1 MRRTRA
7 FTLLEATV
15 VLAMFAIVATAASM
29 AFVGMLRST
38 KRGHGALQ
46 AMNGT
51 RATLD
56 FILDEGRKVGG
67 PDLPENARV
76 LVDKSGGQKGTDVL
90 WMLRQ
95 NTGYSICAVTAVSG
109 GTLTFATV
117 LHNGQQRCCF
127 EAGAPLADTPPVEGN
142 VPSGPPFRRT
152 AVLTDLRGRFLPV
165 FLSGAPSAA
174 ACQLN
179 MTPLPGIERV
189 INDARRNLPDLTTA
203 VAVLTDVKRFYVD
216 FEADGVRP
224 PFGATFVQVE
234 FDGNVDSFVDERQR
248 LSSNTYDLRAAVG
261 YGQRQPEVVE
271 DEEDLEDD
279 DAFADDTG
287 DDEDIPDV
295 PEGNNPLLERAG
307 DRGGWTD
314 APVPVVEG
322 SEVPPTM
329 LGIALQTGVGADTLP
344 GPLPWSTRPR
354 PAEGAQVMTLVGRV
368 MFRSEAAP

>member
-1 MRRTRA
+1 MKRRRA
-7 FTLLEATV
+7 FTLLEAMV
-15 VLAMFAIVATAASM
+15 VLAMFGVVASAASM

-76 LVDKSGGQKGTDVL
+76 LIDKGGGQKGTDVV
-90 WMLRQ
+90 WMMRQ
-95 NTGYSICAVTAVSG
+95 NTGYGVCAITGVSG
-109 GTLTFATV
+109 TTLTFATV
-117 LHNGQQRCCF
+117 LHNGRQRCCF
-127 EAGAPLADTPPVEGN
+127 EAGEALADTPPVQGD
-142 VPSGPPFRRT
+142 VPAGAPFRRT

-165 FLSGAPSAA
+165 FLSGAPSPA
-174 ACQLN
+174 ACQLT
-179 MTPLPGIERV
+179 MMALPGIDRV
-189 INDARRNLPDLTTA
+189 INGARNNLPDLTTG
-203 VAVLTDVKRFYVD
+203 VAVLADVKRFYVD

-234 FDGNVDSFVDERQR
+234 LDGNVDSFVDERQR
-248 LSSNTYDLRAAVG
+248 LSSNTYDFRAAVG
-261 YGQRQPEVVE
+261 YGQRQPELVE
-271 DEEDLEDD
+271 DESDLEDD

-295 PEGNNPLLERAG
+295 PEGNNPLLERDG

-314 APVPVVEG
+314 VPVPVVDGGEA
-322 SEVPPTM
+322 PPTM

-344 GPLPWSTRPR
+344 EPLPWSTRPR
-354 PAEGAQVMTLVGRV
+354 LAEGAQVMTLVGRV
-368 MFRSEAAP
+368 MFRSEGAP

>member
-1 MRRTRA
+1 MSRARA

-29 AFVGMLRST
+29 AFVGMLRSS
-38 KRGHGALQ
+38 KRGHNALQ

-56 FILDEGRKVGG
+56 FMLDEGRKVGG

-76 LVDKSGGQKGTDVL
+76 LIDKSGGQKGTDVV

-95 NTGYSICAVTAVSG
+95 NTGYSVCAVTGVSG
-109 GTLTFATV
+109 ATLTFATV

-142 VPSGPPFRRT
+142 VPGGPPFRRT

-174 ACQLN
+174 ACQLT
-179 MTPLPGIERV
+179 MTALPGIDRV
-189 INDARRNLPDLTTA
+189 INDARSNVPDLTTS
-203 VAVLTDVKRFYVD
+203 VAVLADVKRFYVD

-234 FDGNVDSFVDERQR
+234 FDGVVDSFVDERQR

-295 PEGNNPLLERAG
+295 PEGNNPLLERVG
-307 DRGGWTD
+307 DRAGWAD
-314 APVPVVEG
+314 VPVPVVDGGEA
-322 SEVPPTM
+322 PPAM
-329 LGIALQTGVGADTLP
+329 LGIALQTGVGADTTP

-368 MFRSEAAP
+368 TFRSEGAP

>member
-174 ACQLN
+174 AD
-179 MTPLPGIERV
+179 R
-189 INDARRNLPDLTTA
+189 
-203 VAVLTDVKRFYVD
+203 K
-216 FEADGVRP
+216 
-224 PFGATFVQVE
+224 
-234 FDGNVDSFVDERQR
+234 S
-248 LSSNTYDLRAAVG
+248 
-261 YGQRQPEVVE
+261 VV
-271 DEEDLEDD
+271 
-279 DAFADDTG
+279 
-287 DDEDIPDV
+287 
-295 PEGNNPLLERAG
+295 
-307 DRGGWTD
+307 
-314 APVPVVEG
+314 
-322 SEVPPTM
+322 
-329 LGIALQTGVGADTLP
+329 
-344 GPLPWSTRPR
+344 
-354 PAEGAQVMTLVGRV
+354 
-368 MFRSEAAP
+368 